1 MTKYFVFIGVIV
13 AAFLFTAWFLYQKG
27 QEKPIVY
34 ESVSPEVTNIVK
46 KTVATGSILP
56 VKEVQL
62 KSQVPGVIQEIYV
75 EAGEE
80 VKAGQKIAKIR
91 LIPSP
96 ANINNAQAS
105 IDQLKIRVKEAEQE
119 LSRQR
124 GLNSSGNDIRDAK
137 AAYDQ
142 AVRERDQQKPLL
154 DEGIISKQEYDRLQT
169 AVEQAQAAVEQSKV
183 SASRNVN
190 SFQTDLEV
198 RRAELQAAKD
208 NLQILRDGAARRS
221 KEVSNVIT
229 STLTGMV
236 LDIPLEEGSF
246 VIEANSF
253 NEGSTIASVADMN
266 QLEFEGQVAE
276 SEVGKLK
283 EGIPLEITIGAI
295 EGKKFDATLN
305 YISPKGTEV
314 DGSIQFEIKASV
326 KTPKEDF
333 IRAGYSANADIIL
346 DKRDSVLA
354 VNERDLMFS
363 NDSTFVEKVIGDQE
377 YEKIHIETGLSD
389 GINIEVKS
397 GLGKEDKIKKQQQ
410 GS

>member
-1 MTKYFVFIGVIV
+1 MTKYFVFIGIIV
-13 AAFLFTAWFLYQKG
+13 VAFLGTAWFLYQKG
-27 QEKPIVY
+27 QEKPVIY
-34 ESVSPEVTNIVK
+34 ESVAPEVTNIVK

-56 VKEVQL
+56 VKEVAL
-62 KSQVPGVIQEIYV
+62 KSQVPGVIKEIYV
-75 EAGEE
+75 EAGEQ
-80 VKAGQKIAKIR
+80 VKVGQKIAKIQ

-105 IDQLKIRVKEAEQE
+105 IDQLRLRVKEAEQE

-124 GLNSSGNDIRDAK
+124 NLNTSGNDVRDAQ

-154 DEGIISKQEYDRLQT
+154 EEGIISQQDYDRLVT
-169 AVEQAQAAVEQSKV
+169 AVEQARGALEQAKV
-183 SASRNVN
+183 GANRNVN

-198 RRAELQAAKD
+198 RKAELQAARD
-208 NLQILRDGAARRS
+208 NLQILREGAASRS

-229 STLTGMV
+229 STMTGMV
-236 LDIPLEEGSF
+236 LDIPLEEGSY
-246 VIEANSF
+246 VMEASSF
-253 NEGSTIASVADMN
+253 NEGSTIASIANMN
-266 QLEFEGQVAE
+266 ELEFEGQVAE

-295 EGKKFDATLN
+295 EGKKFNATLN
-305 YISPKGTEV
+305 YISPKGIEV
-314 DGSIQFEIKASV
+314 DGSIQFEIKATV
-326 KTPKEDF
+326 QTPEDDF

-354 VNERDLMFS
+354 VNERDLLFS
-363 NDSTFVEKVIGDQE
+363 NDSTFVEKEVGEQE
-377 YEKIHIETGLSD
+377 FEKIHIETGLSD

-397 GLGKEDKIKKQQQ
+397 GLSKDDKIKKQEQ

>member
-1 MTKYFVFIGVIV
+1 MTKYFVFIGMIV

-27 QEKPIVY
+27 QEKPVVY

-75 EAGEE
+75 EAGEQ
-80 VKAGQKIAKIR
+80 VKSGQKIAKIR

-124 GLNSSGNDIRDAK
+124 GLNSSGNDTRDAQ
-137 AAYDQ
+137 AAYNQ

-154 DEGIISKQEYDRLQT
+154 EEGIISKQDYNRLQT
-169 AVEQAQAAVEQSKV
+169 AVDQAQAAIEQSKV
-183 SASRNVN
+183 SANRNVN

-208 NLQILRDGAARRS
+208 NLQILREGAAKRS

-305 YISPKGTEV
+305 YISPKGTEI

-326 KTPKEDF
+326 KTPEEDF

-354 VNERDLMFS
+354 VNERDLLFS
-363 NDSTFVEKVIGDQE
+363 NDSTFVEKEAGDQE
-377 YEKIHIETGLSD
+377 YNKIYIETGLSD

>member
-1 MTKYFVFIGVIV
+1 MTKYFVFIGLIV
-13 AAFLFTAWFLYQKG
+13 VAFLGTAWFLYQKG

-34 ESVSPEVTNIVK
+34 ESVAPEVTNIVK

-56 VKEVQL
+56 VKEVTL
-62 KSQVPGVIQEIYV
+62 KSQVPGVIKEIYV

-80 VKAGQKIAKIR
+80 VKAGQKIAKIQ

-105 IDQLKIRVKEAEQE
+105 IEQLQIRVKEAEQE

-124 GLNSSGNDIRDAK
+124 GLNTSGNDVRDAQ

-142 AVRERDQQKPLL
+142 SVRERDQQKPLF
-154 DEGIISKQEYDRLQT
+154 DEGIISKQEYDRLT
-169 AVEQAQAAVEQSKV
+169 TTVEQARGALEQSKV
-183 SASRNVN
+183 GASRNVN
-190 SFQTDLEV
+190 SYQTDLEV
-198 RRAELQAAKD
+198 RKAELQSARN
-208 NLQILRDGAARRS
+208 NLQILREGAASRS

-229 STLTGMV
+229 STMTGMV

-253 NEGSTIASVADMN
+253 NEGSTIASIANMN

-295 EGKKFDATLN
+295 EGKKFNAVLN
-305 YISPKGTEV
+305 YISPKGVEE
-314 DGSIQFEIKASV
+314 DGSIQFEIKATV
-326 KTPKEDF
+326 ETPKDDF

-354 VNERDLMFS
+354 VNERDLLFS
-363 NDSTFVEKVIGDQE
+363 NDSTFVEKETGEQE
-377 YEKIHIETGLSD
+377 FEKVYIETGLSD

-397 GLGKEDKIKKQQQ
+397 GIGKDDKIKKQEQ
-410 GS
+410 GG